1 MSVAAT
7 SSSATALI
15 FGRSAKS
22 TARTGAIW
30 GAVFAIY
37 VVASVLGFISTYP
50 TLASRAQLAESLG
63 SNAGLQALFGIP
75 HRIDTVAGFTAWRTL
90 AVLVIVGAIWGILT
104 STRLLRGEED
114 AGRWELVLAGPTTR
128 GRAAT
133 GALLGMG
140 VGVAA
145 LWAITAAT
153 TLIVGR
159 AHEAQFGVTASLFFA
174 IALSA
179 SAALFMAV
187 GALCSQLA
195 ATRRQ
200 AAGLGSAILGIAFV
214 LRMVADSG
222 STLRWVRWTT
232 PLGWIEALQP
242 LLHSNALPFIPIALT
257 TLALGALA
265 VSLAAG
271 RDIGASVL
279 PDRDHALARTRLLNG
294 PLGLATRLARGTT
307 IAWLIGVG
315 AGGLL
320 IGLVSR
326 AAGDA
331 IAKSNAFAQ
340 IQASLG
346 GHAVGAAA
354 YLGIAFVTIAA
365 LIGLQAASLASGT
378 REEEAQGHLDN
389 LLVRPVSRSRWLGS
403 RLVVSVAALLA
414 VGIASGLATW
424 IGAASQHA
432 GVRFTTVV
440 VAGINVVPVG
450 IVVLGLG
457 TLVHGLAPRA
467 TSFVVYGIVAWSF
480 LVEIVG
486 GVVRAN
492 HWLLD
497 ASLFHHISPA
507 PAADPRWLANLAFV
521 VIGAALAAVGTF
533 LFSRRD
539 IATA

>member
-1 MSVAAT
+1 MNAEPESRST
-7 SSSATALI
+7 SALILGRYARATARA
-15 FGRSAKS
+15 G
-22 TARTGAIW
+22 TIW
-30 GAVFAIY
+30 GFVFAIY
-37 VVASVLGFISTYP
+37 VVASVEGFISTYP
-50 TLASRAQLAESLG
+50 TAASRAQLAASLG

-75 HRIDTVAGFTAWRTL
+75 GRIDTVAGFTAWRTL

-114 AGRWELVLAGPTTR
+114 AGRWEVMLAGPTTR
-128 GRAAT
+128 GRAAA

-140 VGVAA
+140 VGVVV
-145 LWAITAAT
+145 LWAMTTAA

-159 AHEAQFGVTASLFFA
+159 AREAQFSFTASLFFA
-174 IALSA
+174 IALTA
-179 SAALFMAV
+179 AAALFTAI

-200 AAGLGSAILGIAFV
+200 AAGLGSAILGVTFV

-242 LLHSNALPFIPIALT
+242 LTHSNVLPLVPI
-257 TLALGALA
+257 TLMTLGAGALA
-265 VSLAAG
+265 VVLAAG

-279 PDRDHALARTRLLNG
+279 PDRDHAPARTTLLNS
-294 PLGLATRLARGTT
+294 PIGLATRLARGST
-307 IAWLIGVG
+307 IAWLVGVG

-326 AAGDA
+326 AAGEA
-331 IAKSNAFAQ
+331 IAKSNAFAK
-340 IQASLG
+340 IQASFG

-354 YLGIAFVTIAA
+354 YLGIAFVIVSA

-389 LLVRPVSRSRWLGS
+389 LLVRRVSRSRWLGA
-403 RLVVSVAALLA
+403 RLTVSVGALLA
-414 VGIASGLATW
+414 VGVLSGVATW
-424 IGAASQHA
+424 IGAASQNA
-432 GVRFTTVV
+432 GVSFTTVLL
-440 VAGINVVPVG
+440 AGINVVPVG
-450 IVVLGLG
+450 IVVLGVG
-457 TLVHGLAPRA
+457 TLVQGLAPRA
-467 TSFVVYGIVAWSF
+467 TSIVVYSIVAWSF

-492 HWLLD
+492 HWFLD
-497 ASLFHHISPA
+497 ASLFHHIAPA
-507 PAADPRWLANLAFV
+507 PAADPRWVANIAFV
-521 VIGAALAAVGTF
+521 VVGATLAGVGIAV
-533 LFSRRD
+533 FSRRD